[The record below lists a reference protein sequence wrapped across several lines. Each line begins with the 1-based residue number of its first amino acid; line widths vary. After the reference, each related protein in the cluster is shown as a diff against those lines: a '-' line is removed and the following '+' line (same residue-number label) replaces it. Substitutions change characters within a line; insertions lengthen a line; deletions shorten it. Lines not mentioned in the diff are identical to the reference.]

1 MSERPEPRVKTELPV
16 RVWGMGKDGRPFFQ
30 NAEARNISSEG
41 AMISGLDQQLTP
53 GDTIGVQYG
62 DKKARFTVIWVIDA
76 GAVHKI
82 QAGVQLLDGQ
92 QCPWR
97 HELEPAPSA
106 SPGQPVIP
114 SNKRKFIRHKIRVPL
129 ELRGERGA
137 HMQTNATDM
146 NGRGCY
152 VETLLPA
159 AVGTPL
165 TVTFWID
172 SEKTSTSAVVRASDG
187 GVGMGIEFIG
197 LEEESQ
203 NRLQRAI
210 EKAAEKSTSGIMGL
224 GPRKS

>member
-1 MSERPEPRVKTELPV
+1 MSERPETRVKTDLPV

-53 GDTIGVQYG
+53 GDTVGVQYG
-62 DKKARFTVIWVIDA
+62 DKKARFRVIWVIDA
-76 GAVHKI
+76 GAVQKI
-82 QAGVQLLDGQ
+82 QAGVQLLEGQ

-97 HELEPAPSA
+97 HELEVPSA
-106 SPGQPVIP
+106 APTGEP
-114 SNKRKFIRHKIRVPL
+114 SNKRKFIRHKVRVPL
-129 ELRGERGA
+129 ELRDERGA

-159 AVGTPL
+159 PVGTPL
-165 TVTFWID
+165 NITFWIE
-172 SEKTSTSAVVRASDG
+172 SEKISTSAVVRASDG

-197 LEEESQ
+197 LDEESQ
-203 NRLQRAI
+203 LRLQRAI
-210 EKAAEKSTSGIMGL
+210 ENVAEKSTSGIMGL